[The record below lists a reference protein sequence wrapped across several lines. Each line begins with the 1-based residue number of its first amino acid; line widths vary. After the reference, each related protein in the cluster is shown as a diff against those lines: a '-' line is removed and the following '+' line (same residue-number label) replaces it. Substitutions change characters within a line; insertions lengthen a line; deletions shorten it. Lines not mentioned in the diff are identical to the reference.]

1 MNQDIILTTGI
12 YDLIKDLLRRK
23 KVTPFVEDQLIVQLK
38 RAKQIRRRELPSNVV
53 TIDCRVTIKDILTNE
68 LQDFTFVAPSK
79 AKRKKMHE
87 KPYRSVV
94 KTISWRTV
102 GTLDTIII
110 SYFIT
115 GNLVMAASIGS
126 IEVVTKMILY
136 YFHERAWNKLSFGRI
151 KEPAVD
157 YQI

>member
-1 MNQDIILTTGI
+1 M
-12 YDLIKDLLRRK
+12 
-23 KVTPFVEDQLIVQLK
+23 E
-38 RAKQIRRRELPSNVV
+38 
-53 TIDCRVTIKDILTNE
+53 
-68 LQDFTFVAPSK
+68 
-79 AKRKKMHE
+79 E

-94 KTISWRTV
+94 KTISWRTL

-136 YFHERAWNKLSFGRI
+136 YFHERAWNKINLGRT
-151 KEPAVD
+151 KAPD

>member
-1 MNQDIILTTGI
+1 
-12 YDLIKDLLRRK
+12 
-23 KVTPFVEDQLIVQLK
+23 
-38 RAKQIRRRELPSNVV
+38 
-53 TIDCRVTIKDILTNE
+53 
-68 LQDFTFVAPSK
+68 
-79 AKRKKMHE
+79 MHE

-94 KTISWRTV
+94 KTISWRTL

-110 SYFIT
+110 SYFVT

-136 YFHERAWNKLSFGRI
+136 YFHERAWNKISFGRV
-151 KEPAVD
+151 KEEAVD